1 MAYQG
6 EYTGEEID
14 ASIGETRRDGKLR
27 QLLDASNIE
36 QELTD
41 STTNAPISAVVKAEF
56 ESVTQTIKEINGS
69 VYDLIIRTQEEFDA
83 MIASSDW
90 LGATN
95 VAIVGSGS
103 GKVDYSF
110 TSRIE
115 IPKSVVY
122 IYGISKP
129 WIDINDASTGS
140 SAFCNANVTTDSAGW
155 STTICGI
162 KLTTST
168 GVGAIGYVKG
178 VEYCTAISTKAQ
190 DGAGVRY
197 ASNVKNCESQGSF
210 AAFQH
215 CGQNEGDICYGLRPT
230 AEHAGTYVLA
240 DCTVVGI
247 DNSIV
252 EQYTS
257 GDITVIKYSNGR
269 MEMEGRVTFT
279 GGASATVTF
288 PEAFVE
294 DNPISFVNSRGSS
307 EVVYT
312 QKSITS
318 STTLYITA
326 KYQLL
331 TSTTWTNLTEGTS
344 VDWIVLGFWK

>member
-27 QLLDASNIE
+27 QLLDVSNIE
-36 QELTD
+36 QQLTD
-41 STTNAPISAVVKAEF
+41 STTNAPSSAVVKAGF

-103 GKVDYSF
+103 GEVDY
-110 TSRIE
+110 TATRRIE
-115 IPKSVVY
+115 IPKSVMY

-140 SAFCNANVTTDSAGW
+140 TAFCNANVTTDSATW
-155 STTICGI
+155 NTTIRGI

-178 VEYCTAISTKAQ
+178 VEDCTVISTLAQ
-190 DGAGVRY
+190 NGIGIRY
-197 ASNVKNCESQGSF
+197 ASNVKNCEGQGSY
-210 AAFQH
+210 AAFRY

-230 AEHAGTYVLA
+230 AEHTGTNILNN
-240 DCTVVGI
+240 CTVVDI

-252 EQYTS
+252 EQW
-257 GDITVIKYSNGR
+257 GDFENGGIKYSNGV
-269 MEMEGRVTFT
+269 MKQWGLYTYTSGNVDITLPVSYASVWYFGSVDTYSGRSNVICKFNSFGRYTGAIKGRINTIDVTT
-279 GGASATVTF
+279 GASVDTSGYTF
-288 PEAFVE
+288 QWHAE
-294 DNPISFVNSRGSS
+294 
-307 EVVYT
+307 
-312 QKSITS
+312 
-318 STTLYITA
+318 
-326 KYQLL
+326 
-331 TSTTWTNLTEGTS
+331 
-344 VDWIVLGFWK
+344 GFWK